1 MKTVLVAALLLML
14 AGCGVTA
21 PRGSD
26 GYADLDS
33 LGIADTDRVMTLS
46 IGPALLRF
54 AAAHVEDEPETRE
67 LLRALQGVRVHLY
80 EIDGDA
86 GRVAGRM
93 DALSRKLQAG
103 GWEQV
108 ALVRSKNEQ
117 AHMLMKIVDQRI
129 CGMTVLVFDGETEAV
144 VINLMGDIPPRQFT
158 RVMAALEV
166 DAAGVG
172 DVRPAADAAPA
183 AGKDQQG

>member
-1 MKTVLVAALLLML
+1 MRVALAAALLLTL

-86 GRVAGRM
+86 ARVAERM

-103 GWEQV
+103 GWERV
-108 ALVRSKNEQ
+108 VLVRSENEE
-117 AHMLMKIVDQRI
+117 AHMLMKVVDRRI
-129 CGMTVLVFDGETEAV
+129 CGMTVLVSDGKTEAV
-144 VINLMGDIPPRQFT
+144 VINLMGDIPPRQFVN
-158 RVMAALEV
+158 VMTALEV

-172 DVRPAADAAPA
+172 NVRPA
-183 AGKDQQG
+183 GEEQQG